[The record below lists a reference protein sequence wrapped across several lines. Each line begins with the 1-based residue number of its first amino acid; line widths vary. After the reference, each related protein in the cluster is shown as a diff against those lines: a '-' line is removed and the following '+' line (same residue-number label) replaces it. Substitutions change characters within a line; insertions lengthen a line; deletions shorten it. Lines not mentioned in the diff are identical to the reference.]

1 MKILDIF
8 QQIASTSDPSK
19 ELVTKKLLIF
29 RCYQVDTK
37 DIKCPLQWWRK
48 YKTMFPTISLLACQ
62 ILGFI
67 RSQIETKR
75 IFFLASVR
83 TNLRRCCLQLE
94 TFEILI
100 FVNKNWPSELRDGC
114 KPPSNLTELIQ
125 TNLGFEDELGEFEGS
140 FEQNEIVNI

>member
-1 MKILDIF
+1 
-8 QQIASTSDPSK
+8 
-19 ELVTKKLLIF
+19 
-29 RCYQVDTK
+29 
-37 DIKCPLQWWRK
+37 
-48 YKTMFPTISLLACQ
+48 MFPTISLLACQ

-140 FEQNEIVNI
+140 FEQNEIVNIWNVVKNI